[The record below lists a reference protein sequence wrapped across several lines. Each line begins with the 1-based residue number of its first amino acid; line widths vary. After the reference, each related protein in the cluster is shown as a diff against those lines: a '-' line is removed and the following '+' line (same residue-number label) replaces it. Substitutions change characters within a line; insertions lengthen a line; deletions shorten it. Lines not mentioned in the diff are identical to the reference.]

1 MTSSPG
7 RRVGSGGLGWLVL
20 GARVI
25 AGSVGRPF
33 SRSVVDRLGLVFMRS
48 ACLTSRGAHQKQIHL
63 TSGPAT
69 GPSCRNERGDPPTS
83 LAQVRAK
90 QRSPSCG
97 VLPPRAAR
105 GMGQALHVS
114 AASLR
119 RPRRRVHR
127 FGACGWLA
135 AVWLNELP
143 VLIIAPA
150 VITTLRRHTD
160 GAISSR
166 PYPWGQLRPSQPVP
180 PIELDADHYVP
191 YQRAAAGSALTSG
204 SLRTHRNGS
213 TGVRCHSDWPQCRC
227 PRSAC
232 HTQ

>member
-33 SRSVVDRLGLVFMRS
+33 SRSVVDRLGLVCMRS
-48 ACLTSRGAHQKQIHL
+48 AGLTSRGAHQKQIHL

-90 QRSPSCG
+90 LSNAAHPAVSC
-97 VLPPRAAR
+97 LPARHALWAKHYTSAPRAY
-105 GMGQALHVS
+105 GALVEGFT
-114 AASLR
+114 AS
-119 RPRRRVHR
+119 
-127 FGACGWLA
+127 GLA
-135 AVWLNELP
+135 VVWPLYWLNELP
-143 VLIIAPA
+143 VPIIAPA

-160 GAISSR
+160 GAVSSPPGASSGR
-166 PYPWGQLRPSQPVP
+166 HSQSRQSNSMLTITFHTREQPPAQLSHQEV
-180 PIELDADHYVP
+180 
-191 YQRAAAGSALTSG
+191 S
-204 SLRTHRNGS
+204 
-213 TGVRCHSDWPQCRC
+213 
-227 PRSAC
+227 
-232 HTQ
+232 